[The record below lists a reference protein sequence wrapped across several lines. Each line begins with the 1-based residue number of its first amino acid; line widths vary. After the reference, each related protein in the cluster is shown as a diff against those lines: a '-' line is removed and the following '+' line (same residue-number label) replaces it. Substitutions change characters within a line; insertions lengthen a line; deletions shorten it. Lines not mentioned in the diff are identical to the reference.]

1 MTATRDRIIVASNEL
16 FRRYGYNGTSLSQIS
31 TASGATTGSIYH
43 FFPGGKEDLG
53 VAVIETTGG
62 VYRELFESIAGATS
76 DPSQGI
82 LDVFVGAAA
91 TLEQTDFID
100 PCPIGTMAR
109 EVANV
114 SEPLRL
120 AASRAFDSWVDAVA
134 RHVAAAGV
142 ATDNAQSLAE
152 LSVTSLEGGF
162 VLSRTRRDAAILGR
176 IGRHVTDV
184 IRAEI
189 AAAGPALQSG
199 FSDLGRTRS

>member
-1 MTATRDRIIVASNEL
+1 MADTRARIIVASNEL

-43 FFPGGKEDLG
+43 FFTGGKEDLG

-62 VYRELFESIAGATS
+62 TYRELFESIAGAAS
-76 DPSQGI
+76 DPAQGV
-82 LDVFVGAAA
+82 LDVFLGAAA
-91 TLEQTDFID
+91 TIEETDFID
-100 PCPIGTMAR
+100 PCPIGTIAR

-120 AASRAFDSWVDAVA
+120 AAAHVFDSWVEAVA
-134 RHVAAAGV
+134 LHISAAGV
-142 ATDNAQSLAE
+142 ATDAARSLAE

-162 VLSRTRRDAAILGR
+162 VVSRARRDAGILARAGQ
-176 IGRHVTDV
+176 HVADV

-189 AAAGPALQSG
+189 TAANSVQRSG
-199 FSDLGRTRS
+199 M